1 MSNQPDSK
9 TRVEWSQKEIDT
21 IIDGLEQAGS
31 RMDEDEFREQYGDVY
46 QKLHAI
52 ENEDGKNEYQVR

>member
-9 TRVEWSQKEIDT
+9 TRVEWSQQEIDT

-31 RMDEDEFREQYGDVY
+31 RMDDDEFREQYGDVY
-46 QKLHAI
+46 RKLHAI
-52 ENEDGKNEYQVR
+52 ENEGGENEYRVK

>member
-1 MSNQPDSK
+1 MNNQSDSK

-31 RMDEDEFREQYGDVY
+31 RMDDDEFQEQYGDVY
-46 QKLHAI
+46 RKLHAI
-52 ENEDGKNEYQVR
+52 ENEDSENEYRVK

>member
-1 MSNQPDSK
+1 MNNQPDSK
-9 TRVEWSQKEIDT
+9 TRVEWSQEEIDT

-46 QKLHAI
+46 QKLHGI
-52 ENEDGKNEYQVR
+52 ENEDGENEYRVK

>member
-1 MSNQPDSK
+1 MSKQSDSK
-9 TRVEWSQKEIDT
+9 TIVEWSQKEIDT

-46 QKLHAI
+46 RKLHAVENKDG
-52 ENEDGKNEYQVR
+52 ENEYRVK

>member
-1 MSNQPDSK
+1 MSKQSDSK

-31 RMDEDEFREQYGDVY
+31 GMDDDEFQEQYGDVY
-46 QKLHAI
+46 RKLHAI
-52 ENEDGKNEYQVR
+52 ENEDGGNEYRVK